1 MSNLAIAAEGL
12 SKMYRIGAA
21 VDQYDTLR
29 DRIAGMAKKSVQW
42 WKSRGSGHAGEERPE
57 IFWALDDVD
66 FSVRPGE
73 VVGVVGRNGAGKSTL
88 LKLLSRI
95 TPPTKGRAIIDG
107 RVGSLLE
114 VGTGFHAEL
123 TGRENIFLNG
133 AILGMSRKEIQRKL
147 DAIVAFSEIEKFID
161 TPVKRYST
169 GMYMRLAFAVA
180 AHLDPE
186 ILLVDE
192 VLAVGDAGFQ
202 RKCLGKMDEV
212 AKEGR
217 TVLFVSHN
225 MSAIQALCQRLLVL
239 EQGRVKGM
247 CDVVEGVQLYYKSL
261 QNSDVVRDSDTEV
274 AIGTVRVNGQENGSV
289 DATKSVEFRFEVNV
303 RKEFEGFR
311 LFLLVETSQGLIALH
326 AAADGES
333 LPDLRRRGLHRV
345 KLTTPPLWLTSGA
358 YSIHAKI
365 ICSGVNLQGRY
376 VGDRTLMAVTT
387 GYDPG
392 MAAGLMTPPLDWE
405 AELVEDLV

>member
-1 MSNLAIAAEGL
+1 MSNVAITADGL

-21 VDQYDTLR
+21 VERYDTLR
-29 DRIAGMAKKSVQW
+29 DQLAGMAKKPFQW
-42 WKSRGSGHAGEERPE
+42 WEKRKRRGAAEDGPE
-57 IFWALDDVD
+57 IFWALEDID
-66 FSVRPGE
+66 FTVRSGE
-73 VVGVVGRNGAGKSTL
+73 VVGVIGRNGAGKSTL

-95 TPPTKGRAIIDG
+95 TPPTRGRAVING

-133 AILGMSRKEIQRKL
+133 AILGMSRKEIQSKL

-225 MSAIQALCQRLLVL
+225 MSAVQALCQRILVL
-239 EQGRVKGM
+239 EKGRVKGM
-247 CDVVEGVQLYYKSL
+247 CDVVEGVQMYYKSL
-261 QNSDVVRDSDTEV
+261 QNRDLIREGDKEV
-274 AIGTVRVNGQENGSV
+274 AVGAVRVNGQENGSV
-289 DATKSVEFRFEVNV
+289 DATKPIQFEFEVNV
-303 RKEFEGFR
+303 QREFEGFR
-311 LFLLVETSQGLIALH
+311 MFLLVETSQGLISLH

-333 LPDLRRRGLHRV
+333 LPALMSKGLHRV

-358 YSIHAKI
+358 YSVHAKI
-365 ICSGVNLQGRY
+365 VCSGVNLRGRY

-392 MAAGLMTPPLDWE
+392 MAAGLLTPPLDWQ
-405 AELVEDLV
+405 AGAVEDAL